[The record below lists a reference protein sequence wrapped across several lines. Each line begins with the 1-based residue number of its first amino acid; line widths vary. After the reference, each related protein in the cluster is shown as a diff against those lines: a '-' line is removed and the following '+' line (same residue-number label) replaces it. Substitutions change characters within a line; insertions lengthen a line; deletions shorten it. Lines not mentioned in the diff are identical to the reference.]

1 MIRNDTQLNNDLRAW
16 AVRTPAAHDVYKIM
30 LDLAPTHGRCLAF
43 DNIRA
48 RTPRSNN
55 QIRVA
60 LNEIARAGLC
70 IVDKERDEVTV
81 IV

>member
-1 MIRNDTQLNNDLRAW
+1 MISNNTQLNNDLRAW
-16 AVRTPAAHDVYKIM
+16 AVRTPAAQDVYKIM

-48 RTPRSNN
+48 RTTRSNS

-60 LNEIARAGLC
+60 LNEIERSGLC
-70 IVDKERDEVTV
+70 IVDRGCDQITV
-81 IV
+81 IG